1 MPSHII
7 PNLSMA
13 TFQDFYARYRC
24 LVALDPKIK
33 KSKYPVRIKDKGA
46 TGAQKMC
53 KVRLDFSGKIG
64 CCGIL

>member
-1 MPSHII
+1 MSATCYV
-7 PNLSMA
+7 A

-53 KVRLDFSGKIG
+53 KVRA
-64 CCGIL
+64 